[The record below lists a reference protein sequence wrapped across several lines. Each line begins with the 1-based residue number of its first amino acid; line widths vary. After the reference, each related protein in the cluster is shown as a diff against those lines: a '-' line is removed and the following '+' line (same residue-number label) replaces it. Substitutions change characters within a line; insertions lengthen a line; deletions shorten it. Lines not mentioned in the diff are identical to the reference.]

1 MVATNQKTNPEYP
14 HGLKLAAIVVA
25 LCLATLLAALD
36 QTIKATAAPKITD
49 HFKSIDDIGW
59 YAASYLLA
67 KAALQPS
74 FGRIYSTFNI
84 KYTFLVAIAIFE
96 LGSLVCATALSSNA
110 LIVGRAIAGVGVGG
124 LFTGSLSIIFCCA
137 PLQRRPAVMGIVSSM
152 WGVASAAGPLLGGVF
167 TDKVSWRWC
176 FYINLPIG
184 ALTIV
189 MIAFLLQVPRLDNAE
204 QLSFWQRI
212 KKLDLIGA
220 SLLIPATVC
229 LLLALQWGGT
239 TYPWNDAR
247 MIVLFVVGGVLTIAF
262 IYSQSKLGSKATLPP
277 YLFRNRNT
285 LCAFL
290 FSGLF
295 GAGFFSLTYYLS
307 VYFQSVKGSSSLHSG
322 IKMLPL
328 LISSSVSSTCTG
340 LLISRLGYYTPF
352 IIACLALFACGA
364 GLLTTLSIAT
374 PYRYNLG
381 YQILTGFGVGIGFE
395 GGIIAVQT
403 VLSGC
408 DIPVAISVVS
418 FFMTIGGAIFVP
430 ISQTVF
436 ENGFLGAI
444 KTLSPQLDGH
454 VFLKAGASQ
463 IRAILSSMH
472 EEDLLDSVLHA
483 YCHAL
488 KHVFWVVTACAIAA
502 VIAACGLDW
511 KSVRKA
517 RGISCIHDD
526 ETSRLSNLWFKLQNA
541 DFGHWQFLHTIT
553 QSFSCIRTVQTDRTM
568 FEVSIL
574 VDSIR
579 RRQGETNCTSIQ
591 VILNLSSSLC
601 WPSYER
607 VAVFVV
613 AWRSV

>member
-1 MVATNQKTNPEYP
+1 MDAPIYPQDVCTQAPLLDDTEKFPGVPLVSVQYDNTDGSERLTSQEEKPEAATSQVTNPEHP
-14 HGLKLAAIVVA
+14 HGLKLAAIVIA

-36 QTIKATAAPKITD
+36 QTIMATAAPKITD

-96 LGSLVCATALSSNA
+96 LGSLVCATAPSSNA

-137 PLQRRPAVMGIVSSM
+137 PLQRRPAIMGIVSSM

-167 TDKVSWRWC
+167 TDKISWRWC

-189 MIAFLLQVPRLDNAE
+189 MIAFLLKVPRLDNAE
-204 QLSFWQRI
+204 QLPLWHRI
-212 KKLDLIGA
+212 KRLDLIGA

-239 TYPWNDAR
+239 TYPWNNRRIIA
-247 MIVLFVVGGVLTIAF
+247 LFIVGGVLTIAF
-262 IYSQSKLGSKATLPP
+262 VYSQSKLGSKATLPP
-277 YLFRNRNT
+277 YLFKNRNT
-285 LCAFL
+285 LCAFI

-322 IKMLPL
+322 IQMLPL

-352 IIACLALFACGA
+352 IIVCMALFACGA
-364 GLLTTLSIAT
+364 GLLTTLSITT
-374 PYRYNLG
+374 PYRDNLG

-403 VLSGC
+403 VLSGR

-436 ENGFLGAI
+436 QNGFLAAI
-444 KTLSPQLDGH
+444 KT
-454 VFLKAGASQ
+454 
-463 IRAILSSMH
+463 RAP
-472 EEDLLDSVLHA
+472 
-483 YCHAL
+483 
-488 KHVFWVVTACAIAA
+488 
-502 VIAACGLDW
+502 
-511 KSVRKA
+511 R
-517 RGISCIHDD
+517 
-526 ETSRLSNLWFKLQNA
+526 
-541 DFGHWQFLHTIT
+541 
-553 QSFSCIRTVQTDRTM
+553 
-568 FEVSIL
+568 
-574 VDSIR
+574 
-579 RRQGETNCTSIQ
+579 
-591 VILNLSSSLC
+591 
-601 WPSYER
+601 
-607 VAVFVV
+607 
-613 AWRSV
+613 